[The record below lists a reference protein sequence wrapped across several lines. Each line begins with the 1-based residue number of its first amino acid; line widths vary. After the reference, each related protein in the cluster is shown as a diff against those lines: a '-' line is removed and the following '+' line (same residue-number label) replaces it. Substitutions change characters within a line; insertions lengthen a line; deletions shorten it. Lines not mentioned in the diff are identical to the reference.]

1 MDGISNDEV
10 QRSHQNN
17 QSKEKDGSFKFIGH
31 EDYYRIWIE
40 NRNFFTILI
49 GYEDSHPNHHW
60 KMESSSSPITS

>member
-31 EDYYRIWIE
+31 EDYYRI
-40 NRNFFTILI
+40 
-49 GYEDSHPNHHW
+49 
-60 KMESSSSPITS
+60 